1 MTLLSRLL
9 LLTSFSCL
17 SIISGPASGSTIEIS
32 DVNPFSETLAPATV
46 HHKVR
51 TLKPIPLMANSSH
64 ASVWLQAQT
73 PSPAASASPQAS
85 PVQPSPTNSAPVPST
100 SNLPGWLL
108 GIITFFVVAGG
119 ISIFLL
125 QKNFSQSIDTEE
137 ESTNHISN
145 HPTSKQ
151 AKRNPSRQ
159 VSTSAKRSHHRN
171 GYAPPALASANGTG
185 GESNATANSGDE
197 VVPVGETT
205 RLSKISIVDEL
216 AKELRSPDP
225 TKRQKAIWELGQRGD
240 TRAVQPLVDL
250 MLDSDSRQRSLILAA
265 LSEIGTRTLK
275 PLSRALAISL
285 QDDNPEVRKNAIRDL
300 TRVYDLVAQI
310 SQLLS
315 HATED
320 PDGEVRETAHWALS
334 QLNRIRG
341 AGNSVP
347 MLQDVVSPPEN
358 LSGETRR

>member
-17 SIISGPASGSTIEIS
+17 SILSSPTSGSTIEIS
-32 DVNPFSETLAPATV
+32 GVHTPSEAIVAAMLNS
-46 HHKVR
+46 KVR
-51 TLKPIPLMANSSH
+51 GIVPVISTVSFGNS
-64 ASVWLQAQT
+64 AAWLQAQS
-73 PSPAASASPQAS
+73 PSPSASPQAS
-85 PVQPSPTNSAPVPST
+85 PVQSNPANSAPASSS

-125 QKNFSQSIDTEE
+125 QKNFSQSIETDEE
-137 ESTNHISN
+137 LPNHIPNNPKRTQVKPGKS
-145 HPTSKQ
+145 SQ
-151 AKRNPSRQ
+151 A
-159 VSTSAKRSHHRN
+159 SASGKKTHHRN
-171 GYAPPALASANGTG
+171 GYVKPALASASETTG
-185 GESNATANSGDE
+185 ENHATTNSADG
-197 VVPVGETT
+197 VVPMGETT

-300 TRVYDLVAQI
+300 TRVYDLVSQI
-310 SQLLS
+310 SQLLN

-320 PDGEVRETAHWALS
+320 PDSEVRETAHWALS
-334 QLNRIRG
+334 QLNRIRT
-341 AGNSVP
+341 APSNNVP
-347 MLQDVVSPPEN
+347 MLQDAVSPPEN